1 MLYKMTDTTDQY
13 TRKLKYNA
21 FMGTIAICVIYA
33 IVALAM
39 ILYIN
44 LTEQGKSLYSD
55 LKPFALT
62 FIFGTS
68 FIIMTVTLMVVY
80 WEPEQATK
88 KEINDVLNNPLSCPD
103 YYTLDNTYEDSNML
117 FKFSSNIS
125 ILGNVEPTHKNLYIG
140 DNKEPGKSV
149 NLYDYAITEDNQ
161 DYIKHKC
168 EQNKEIIPE
177 FDNNDRQK
185 TRQIFWNDS
194 TVTTT
199 VDQTVGTS
207 VSSGIFKSTEL
218 KDLKTLAAFTTMYGG
233 YNNQQDNTPVL
244 LQGQSA
250 SGTVNIITPIGN
262 GGKATATDGGNT
274 SAPLLKLVNSV
285 GTPTTADY
293 FYDCSK
299 VYPEYL
305 ARLDAKEY
313 IDNNE
318 TGPKNLH
325 RCEWAKACGVPWS
338 SAGCS

>member
-21 FMGTIAICVIYA
+21 FMGTIAVCVIYA

-62 FIFGTS
+62 FIFGTLL
-68 FIIMTVTLMVVY
+68 IIMSVTLMVVY

-88 KEINDVLNNPLSCPD
+88 KEVSDVLNNPLSCPD
-103 YYTLDNTYEDSNML
+103 YYILEYVGSNGTADTVGQDTLVA
-117 FKFSSNIS
+117 FSSNIKYNKDNGRS
-125 ILGNVEPTHKNLYIG
+125 GNNIIGATDPVDLGNYIIDDDNSNIVAHHKCIADSEIYNTDPLKTTPKTSFIT
-140 DNKEPGKSV
+140 S
-149 NLYDYAITEDNQ
+149 DYASAGTDFTPALTANQ
-161 DYIKHKC
+161 KKA
-168 EQNKEIIPE
+168 
-177 FDNNDRQK
+177 
-185 TRQIFWNDS
+185 
-194 TVTTT
+194 
-199 VDQTVGTS
+199 
-207 VSSGIFKSTEL
+207 
-218 KDLKTLAAFTTMYGG
+218 LASFTTMYGG
-233 YNNQQDNTPVL
+233 NKSETIIDSNLSTGDYLDNYPSSDSFT
-244 LQGQSA
+244 
-250 SGTVNIITPIGN
+250 
-262 GGKATATDGGNT
+262 
-274 SAPLLKLVNSV
+274 
-285 GTPTTADY
+285 
-293 FYDCSK
+293 YDCST

-325 RCEWAKACGVPWS
+325 RCEWAKMCGVPWS

>member
-62 FIFGTS
+62 FIFGTL
-68 FIIMTVTLMVVY
+68 FIIMAVTLMVVY

-103 YYTLDNTYEDSNML
+103 YYILSNVDPTGYANTVGQNTLVA
-117 FKFSSNIS
+117 FSSNIKYNKDNDRS
-125 ILGNVEPTHKNLYIG
+125 DFNIIGKTDPVDLGNYIIDA
-140 DNKEPGKSV
+140 DNSNIV
-149 NLYDYAITEDNQ
+149 A
-161 DYIKHKC
+161 KHKC
-168 EQNKEIIPE
+168 FANPEIY
-177 FDNNDRQK
+177 K
-185 TRQIFWNDS
+185 TDP
-194 TVTTT
+194 
-199 VDQTVGTS
+199 
-207 VSSGIFKSTEL
+207 
-218 KDLKTLAAFTTMYGG
+218 LKTTPKTKLNTGDIANHEDDTGITGLNANKKKALASFTTMYGG
-233 YNNQQDNTPVL
+233 NGGTANT
-244 LQGQSA
+244 
-250 SGTVNIITPIGN
+250 NIIKDTLTVGQYSGVYPS
-262 GGKATATDGGNT
+262 TATIST
-274 SAPLLKLVNSV
+274 
-285 GTPTTADY
+285 
-293 FYDCSK
+293 YDCST

-325 RCEWAKACGVPWS
+325 RCEWAKVCGVPWS

>member
-62 FIFGTS
+62 FIFGTL
-68 FIIMTVTLMVVY
+68 FIIMAVTLMVVY

-103 YYTLDNTYEDSNML
+103 YYTLDNTYEDSNIL
-117 FKFSSNIS
+117 FKFSSNINQ
-125 ILGNVEPTHKNLYIG
+125 IGNKEPQNTDLYIG
-140 DNKEPGKSV
+140 KKDDDSGKFV
-149 NLYDYAITEDNQ
+149 NLYDYAITEDNK
-161 DYIKHKC
+161 DYIKHTCK
-168 EQNKEIIPE
+168 QDPDIIPD
-177 FDNNDRQK
+177 FDATDSK
-185 TRQIFWNDS
+185 DTRDIFWVS
-194 TVTTT
+194 GGGTTAT
-199 VDQTVGTS
+199 DYDPNTAFSLGAFNPS
-207 VSSGIFKSTEL
+207 ADLE
-218 KDLKTLAAFTTMYGG
+218 DLKTLASFTTMYGG
-233 YNNQQDNTPVL
+233 YHVDSAYKITPPNYNGNDRDGYL
-244 LQGQSA
+244 KLNPTTIITDA
-250 SGTVNIITPIGN
+250 SGTNY
-262 GGKATATDGGNT
+262 KY
-274 SAPLLKLVNSV
+274 K
-285 GTPTTADY
+285 
-293 FYDCSK
+293 YDCSK

-325 RCEWAKACGVPWS
+325 RCGWAKACGVPWS

>member
-21 FMGTIAICVIYA
+21 FMGTIAVCVIYA

-62 FIFGTS
+62 FIFGTL
-68 FIIMTVTLMVVY
+68 FIIMAVTLMVVY

-103 YYTLDNTYEDSNML
+103 YYTLSNVDPTGSGTEVGRATL
-117 FKFSSNIS
+117 VAFSSNIKYNKDNNRTEYN
-125 ILGNVEPTHKNLYIG
+125 ILGANDPVDLGNYIIDNDNSNIFAKHRCIADPEIYNTVPLKDTPKTGFIQTDVTSHKADTSG
-140 DNKEPGKSV
+140 
-149 NLYDYAITEDNQ
+149 
-161 DYIKHKC
+161 
-168 EQNKEIIPE
+168 E
-177 FDNNDRQK
+177 FA
-185 TRQIFWNDS
+185 
-194 TVTTT
+194 
-199 VDQTVGTS
+199 
-207 VSSGIFKSTEL
+207 SGITANQK
-218 KDLKTLAAFTTMYGG
+218 KALASFTTMYGG
-233 YNNQQDNTPVL
+233 NN
-244 LQGQSA
+244 G
-250 SGTVNIITPIGN
+250 VNIIDQTLTN
-262 GGKATATDGGNT
+262 GEY
-274 SAPLLKLVNSV
+274 NSV
-285 GTPTTADY
+285 YPSANKTT
-293 FYDCSK
+293 YDCST

-325 RCEWAKACGVPWS
+325 RCGWAKACGVPWT

>member
-21 FMGTIAICVIYA
+21 FMGTIAVCVIYA

-62 FIFGTS
+62 FIFGTL

-103 YYTLDNTYEDSNML
+103 YYILSNVDPTGSGTEVGRATLVA
-117 FKFSSNIS
+117 FSSNIKYNKDNDNS
-125 ILGNVEPTHKNLYIG
+125 DNNIIGSTNTYQVDLGNYIIDDDNSNIVAHHKCFADLQIYEPTQLNKDKNIFLTSDYTNAG
-140 DNKEPGKSV
+140 TETSLKPGLTENQKKS
-149 NLYDYAITEDNQ
+149 
-161 DYIKHKC
+161 
-168 EQNKEIIPE
+168 
-177 FDNNDRQK
+177 
-185 TRQIFWNDS
+185 
-194 TVTTT
+194 
-199 VDQTVGTS
+199 
-207 VSSGIFKSTEL
+207 
-218 KDLKTLAAFTTMYGG
+218 LASFTTMYGG
-233 YNNQQDNTPVL
+233 NTGTTIIKKTL
-244 LQGQSA
+244 GA
-250 SGTVNIITPIGN
+250 SDYSGY
-262 GGKATATDGGNT
+262 
-274 SAPLLKLVNSV
+274 
-285 GTPTTADY
+285 TPTSPNDNK
-293 FYDCSK
+293 YDCST

-325 RCEWAKACGVPWS
+325 RCGWAKACGVPWT

>member
-21 FMGTIAICVIYA
+21 FMGTIAVCVIYA

-44 LTEQGKSLYSD
+44 LTEQGKSLYTD

-62 FIFGTS
+62 FIFGTLL
-68 FIIMTVTLMVVY
+68 IIMAVTLMVVY

-103 YYTLDNTYEDSNML
+103 YYILSNVDPTGSSTEVGRATLVA
-117 FKFSSNIS
+117 FSSNIKYNKDNNRS
-125 ILGNVEPTHKNLYIG
+125 EYNIIGATDSVDLG
-140 DNKEPGKSV
+140 
-149 NLYDYAITEDNQ
+149 
-161 DYIKHKC
+161 DYIIDADNSNIVAKHKC
-168 EQNKEIIPE
+168 FADPEIYNTNPLKATAKDVFITG
-177 FDNNDRQK
+177 DISAK
-185 TRQIFWNDS
+185 IDS
-194 TVTTT
+194 
-199 VDQTVGTS
+199 GNFA
-207 VSSGIFKSTEL
+207 SGITANQKKS
-218 KDLKTLAAFTTMYGG
+218 LASFTTMYGG
-233 YNNQQDNTPVL
+233 NN
-244 LQGQSA
+244 G
-250 SGTVNIITPIGN
+250 GNIIDYELTTSDDYESYPS
-262 GGKATATDGGNT
+262 ANT
-274 SAPLLKLVNSV
+274 S
-285 GTPTTADY
+285 T
-293 FYDCSK
+293 YDCST

-325 RCEWAKACGVPWS
+325 RCEWAKACGVPWT

>member
-21 FMGTIAICVIYA
+21 FMGTIAVCVIYA

-62 FIFGTS
+62 FIFGTLL
-68 FIIMTVTLMVVY
+68 IIMSVTLMVVY

-88 KEINDVLNNPLSCPD
+88 KEVNDVLNNPLSCPD
-103 YYTLDNTYEDSNML
+103 YYTLDNTEGDTNLL
-117 FKFSSNIS
+117 FNYSCNIS
-125 ILGNVEPTHKNLYIG
+125 TLGNDNPTHKNLYIG
-140 DNKEPGKSV
+140 DKEDPGKSV
-149 NLYDYAITEDNQ
+149 NLYDYAITEDNK

-168 EQNKEIIPE
+168 KQPDDIIPD
-177 FDNNDRQK
+177 FDDEDRKK
-185 TRQIFWNDS
+185 TREVFWANS
-194 TVTTT
+194 TAATTT
-199 VDQTVGTS
+199 DYMLGTP
-207 VSSGIFKSTEL
+207 VITTTFKSTEL

-233 YNNQQDNTPVL
+233 YNNEQGNTLDL
-244 LQGQSA
+244 LQGDSA
-250 SGTVNIITPIGN
+250 TDSVNIITPIGN
-262 GGKATATDGGNT
+262 GDKTTTITGDGA
-274 SAPLLKLVNSV
+274 SAPLLKKVD
-285 GTPTTADY
+285 GTDVPTTSSY

-325 RCEWAKACGVPWS
+325 RCGWANACGVPWT

>member
-1 MLYKMTDTTDQY
+1 MTDTTDQY

-21 FMGTIAICVIYA
+21 FMGTIAVCVIYA

-62 FIFGTS
+62 FIFGTL
-68 FIIMTVTLMVVY
+68 FIIMAVTLMVVY

-103 YYTLDNTYEDSNML
+103 YYTLDNTGADNDLL
-117 FKFSSNIS
+117 FAFSSNINQ
-125 ILGNVEPTHKNLYIG
+125 IGNENPQDIRLYIG
-140 DNKEPGKSV
+140 NQNDDSGKFV

-161 DYIKHKC
+161 EYIKHKC
-168 EQNKEIIPE
+168 KKDPSIIPD
-177 FDNNDRQK
+177 FATTD
-185 TRQIFWNDS
+185 I
-194 TVTTT
+194 TTT
-199 VDQTVGTS
+199 RDEFWASGSTGTPTNYAPNAVVGAD
-207 VSSGIFKSTEL
+207 FKNNIEL
-218 KDLKTLAAFTTMYGG
+218 KDLKTLASFTTMYGG
-233 YNNQQDNTPVL
+233 YTDVATNTYKIAPPSYDGTERDGDLTLKTGVNIKD
-244 LQGQSA
+244 A
-250 SGTVNIITPIGN
+250 SGAANY
-262 GGKATATDGGNT
+262 KY
-274 SAPLLKLVNSV
+274 K
-285 GTPTTADY
+285 
-293 FYDCSK
+293 YDCST

-325 RCEWAKACGVPWS
+325 RCGWAKACGVPWS

>member
-62 FIFGTS
+62 FIFGTL
-68 FIIMTVTLMVVY
+68 FIIMAVTLMVVY

-103 YYTLDNTYEDSNML
+103 YYTLDNTGADSNLL
-117 FKFSSNIS
+117 FKFSSNINQ
-125 ILGNVEPTHKNLYIG
+125 IGNKKPQDTKLYIG
-140 DNKEPGKSV
+140 SKEKPDKSV
-149 NLYDYAITEDNQ
+149 NLYDYTITEDNK

-168 EQNKEIIPE
+168 KQNPEIIPA
-177 FDNNDRQK
+177 FDTTKIATIRN
-185 TRQIFWNDS
+185 TFWDPGAVTDYTPDTGITS
-194 TVTTT
+194 TY
-199 VDQTVGTS
+199 
-207 VSSGIFKSTEL
+207 L
-218 KDLKTLAAFTTMYGG
+218 KDDIEPKNLKTLASFTTMYGG
-233 YNNQQDNTPVL
+233 YNDVGTADTPSYKITPPNVNGSARTDLTLKFNNLITNTDNT
-244 LQGQSA
+244 
-250 SGTVNIITPIGN
+250 TYNY
-262 GGKATATDGGNT
+262 K
-274 SAPLLKLVNSV
+274 
-285 GTPTTADY
+285 
-293 FYDCSK
+293 YDCST

-325 RCEWAKACGVPWS
+325 RCGWAKACGVPWT

>member
-21 FMGTIAICVIYA
+21 FMGTIAVCIIYA

-62 FIFGTS
+62 FIFGTL
-68 FIIMTVTLMVVY
+68 FIIMAVTLMVVY

-103 YYTLDNTYEDSNML
+103 YYNLEYTNAESNLL
-117 FKFSSNIS
+117 FAFSSNINQ
-125 ILGNVEPTHKNLYIG
+125 IGGKNPQNTKLYIG
-140 DNKEPGKSV
+140 EKDAQSGKFV
-149 NLYDYAITEDNQ
+149 NLYDYAITEDNK

-168 EQNKEIIPE
+168 KQDTSIIPD
-177 FDNNDRQK
+177 FATTD
-185 TRQIFWNDS
+185 I
-194 TVTTT
+194 TTT
-199 VDQTVGTS
+199 RDEFWASGSSTDYDPNTPVASGGFNTS
-207 VSSGIFKSTEL
+207 ADL
-218 KDLKTLAAFTTMYGG
+218 KDLKTLASFTTMYGG
-233 YNNQQDNTPVL
+233 YNDVSTVAETTDYKITPPDINGGTTTNL
-244 LQGQSA
+244 KLKEGDSA
-250 SGTVNIITPIGN
+250 SVLMSYAY
-262 GGKATATDGGNT
+262 K
-274 SAPLLKLVNSV
+274 
-285 GTPTTADY
+285 
-293 FYDCSK
+293 YDCSK

-325 RCEWAKACGVPWS
+325 RCGWAKACGVPWS

>member
-1 MLYKMTDTTDQY
+1 MTDTTDQY

-21 FMGTIAICVIYA
+21 FMGTIAVCIIYA

-62 FIFGTS
+62 FIFGTL
-68 FIIMTVTLMVVY
+68 FIIMVVTLIVVY

-88 KEINDVLNNPLSCPD
+88 KAINDVLNNPLSCPD
-103 YYTLDNTYEDSNML
+103 YYTLDNASADNDLL
-117 FKFSSNIS
+117 FAFSSNINQ
-125 ILGNVEPTHKNLYIG
+125 IGNENPQDTNLYIG
-140 DNKEPGKSV
+140 SKDEPDKSV
-149 NLYDYAITEDNQ
+149 NLYDYAITENNK

-168 EQNKEIIPE
+168 KQDTSIIPD
-177 FDNNDRQK
+177 FAATDITK
-185 TRQIFWNDS
+185 TRDKFWASGSTGTPTNYAPND
-194 TVTTT
+194 V
-199 VDQTVGTS
+199 VDAD
-207 VSSGIFKSTEL
+207 FKNNIEL
-218 KDLKTLAAFTTMYGG
+218 KDLKTLASFTTMYGG
-233 YNNQQDNTPVL
+233 YTDVATNTYKIAPPSYDGTDRDGYLKLKSGVNIQD
-244 LQGQSA
+244 A
-250 SGTVNIITPIGN
+250 SG
-262 GGKATATDGGNT
+262 
-274 SAPLLKLVNSV
+274 
-285 GTPTTADY
+285 ADY
-293 FYDCSK
+293 KYKYDCSK

-325 RCEWAKACGVPWS
+325 RCEWANACGVPWT

>member
-21 FMGTIAICVIYA
+21 FMGTIAVCVIYA

-62 FIFGTS
+62 FIFGTL
-68 FIIMTVTLMVVY
+68 FIIMAVTLMVVY

-103 YYTLDNTYEDSNML
+103 YYTLDNTGADNNLL
-117 FKFSSNIS
+117 FDFSSNIS
-125 ILGNVEPTHKNLYIG
+125 ILGNDDPTHKNLYIG
-140 DNKEPGKSV
+140 DKADPGKSV
-149 NLYDYAITEDNQ
+149 NLYDYAITKDNQ

-168 EQNKEIIPE
+168 KQNPDIIPD
-177 FDNNDRQK
+177 FATTD
-185 TRQIFWNDS
+185 I
-194 TVTTT
+194 TTT
-199 VDQTVGTS
+199 RDEFWTSGSTAHYSPNTV
-207 VSSGIFKSTEL
+207 VSTTDFKTNTEL

-233 YNNQQDNTPVL
+233 YNDVSVVAGETDYKITPPNKDGGATTNLKLNQGD
-244 LQGQSA
+244 SA
-250 SGTVNIITPIGN
+250 SVLRTYAY
-262 GGKATATDGGNT
+262 K
-274 SAPLLKLVNSV
+274 
-285 GTPTTADY
+285 
-293 FYDCSK
+293 YDCSK

-325 RCEWAKACGVPWS
+325 RCEWAKVCGVPWS

>member
-21 FMGTIAICVIYA
+21 FMGTIAVCVIYS

-62 FIFGTS
+62 FIFGTL
-68 FIIMTVTLMVVY
+68 FIIMAVTLMVVY

-88 KEINDVLNNPLSCPD
+88 KEISDVLNNPLSCPD
-103 YYTLDNTYEDSNML
+103 YYTLSNVNAIGTATEVGQDTL
-117 FKFSSNIS
+117 VAFSSNIKYNKDNGNSDNNLIGS
-125 ILGNVEPTHKNLYIG
+125 IQVDLGNYIIDD
-140 DNKEPGKSV
+140 DNSNIV
-149 NLYDYAITEDNQ
+149 AR
-161 DYIKHKC
+161 HKC
-168 EQNKEIIPE
+168 IADSQIYNTGPLKETPKDVFILQ
-177 FDNNDRQK
+177 DV
-185 TRQIFWNDS
+185 
-194 TVTTT
+194 TVSKADGDG
-199 VDQTVGTS
+199 VFA
-207 VSSGIFKSTEL
+207 SGITNNQK
-218 KDLKTLAAFTTMYGG
+218 KALASFTTMYGG
-233 YNNQQDNTPVL
+233 NNGGNIIDNTL
-244 LQGQSA
+244 S
-250 SGTVNIITPIGN
+250 
-262 GGKATATDGGNT
+262 ATDY
-274 SAPLLKLVNSV
+274 NSIYPEANM
-285 GTPTTADY
+285 GT
-293 FYDCSK
+293 YDCST

-325 RCEWAKACGVPWS
+325 RCEWANACGVPWS

>member
-21 FMGTIAICVIYA
+21 FMGTIAVCVIYA

-44 LTEQGKSLYSD
+44 LTEQGKSLYTD

-62 FIFGTS
+62 FIFGTL
-68 FIIMTVTLMVVY
+68 FIIMAVTLMVVY

-103 YYTLDNTYEDSNML
+103 YYTLDHTGADSNLL
-117 FKFSSNIS
+117 FNFSSNINQ
-125 ILGNVEPTHKNLYIG
+125 IGNENHQDPRLYIG
-140 DNKEPGKSV
+140 KKDPQSDKFV
-149 NLYDYAITEDNQ
+149 NLYDYAITEDNK

-168 EQNKEIIPE
+168 KQDKSIIPDFATTDIKTTRDE
-177 FDNNDRQK
+177 F
-185 TRQIFWNDS
+185 WASDS
-194 TVTTT
+194 TTNYSPNT
-199 VDQTVGTS
+199 V
-207 VSSGIFKSTEL
+207 VSATDFKTNTEL
-218 KDLKTLAAFTTMYGG
+218 KDLKTLASFTTMYGG
-233 YNNQQDNTPVL
+233 YNDVSVTAGATNYK
-244 LQGQSA
+244 
-250 SGTVNIITPIGN
+250 ITAPN
-262 GGKATATDGGNT
+262 KDGGT
-274 SAPLLKLVNSV
+274 TTDLKLNQGDTTSV
-285 GTPTTADY
+285 LSSYPY
-293 FYDCSK
+293 KYDCST

-325 RCEWAKACGVPWS
+325 RCGWAKACGVPWT

>member
-21 FMGTIAICVIYA
+21 FMGTIAVCVIYA

-62 FIFGTS
+62 FIFGTL
-68 FIIMTVTLMVVY
+68 FIIMAVTLMVVY

-103 YYTLDNTYEDSNML
+103 YYTLEYTNAESNLL
-117 FKFSSNIS
+117 FNFSSNINK
-125 ILGNVEPTHKNLYIG
+125 IGGENPQDTKLYIG
-140 DNKEPGKSV
+140 KQNDNSGKFV
-149 NLYDYAITEDNQ
+149 NLYDYAITEDNK

-168 EQNKEIIPE
+168 KQDTSIIPDFDATDIITTRDE
-177 FDNNDRQK
+177 FWASG
-185 TRQIFWNDS
+185 TRATATDYSPN
-194 TVTTT
+194 TPVA
-199 VDQTVGTS
+199 
-207 VSSGIFKSTEL
+207 SGGFNASADL
-218 KDLKTLAAFTTMYGG
+218 KDLKTLASFTTMYGG
-233 YNNQQDNTPVL
+233 YTDVGANTYRITPPNENGTDRDGYLKLDSVTNIKD
-244 LQGQSA
+244 A
-250 SGTVNIITPIGN
+250 SGTANY
-262 GGKATATDGGNT
+262 KY
-274 SAPLLKLVNSV
+274 K
-285 GTPTTADY
+285 
-293 FYDCSK
+293 YDCSK

-305 ARLDAKEY
+305 AYLDAKEY

-325 RCEWAKACGVPWS
+325 RCGWAKACSVPWT